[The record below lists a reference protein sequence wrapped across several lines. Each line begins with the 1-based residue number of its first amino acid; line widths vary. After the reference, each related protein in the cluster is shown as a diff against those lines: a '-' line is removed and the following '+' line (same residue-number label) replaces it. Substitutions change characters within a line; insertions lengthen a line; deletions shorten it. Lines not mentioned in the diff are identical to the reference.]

1 MDGNYTEYPYFSEKA
16 LDKKDKYTYFGGDNY
31 PVVILKNE
39 NAATDREIVL
49 AKDSFANVFAPYLTE
64 NFSTV
69 YVLDQR
75 YLKGKSVSD
84 FVNENEKVTD
94 VLILYGLN
102 SLTDNSGAG
111 MLS

>member
-1 MDGNYTEYPYFSEKA
+1 M
-16 LDKKDKYTYFGGDNY
+16 
-31 PVVILKNE
+31 
-39 NAATDREIVL
+39 
-49 AKDSFANVFAPYLTE
+49 AKDSFANVFAPFLTE

-84 FVNENEKVTD
+84 FINENEKVTD